1 MNRVLK
7 ELLLLG
13 IGTVFGVVIH
23 GSITAWTYEEPEPI
37 VITEYQVI
45 EAEPE
50 IRTETIYIP
59 YVPENHLDLSVE
71 ECALLEQIAFA
82 EARGEGTM
90 GMALVMNVV
99 VNRSEKTGKSIK
111 EVIYS
116 PGQFYTEGM
125 TPNVSEDCHKA
136 LDLVIDGLD
145 ESQGALFFNKYGY
158 RNGKEALFQYGA
170 HYFSK

>member
-1 MNRVLK
+1 MKQQIK
-7 ELLLLG
+7 ELILLGLG
-13 IGTVFGVVIH
+13 IGFGIVVH
-23 GSITAWTYEEPEPI
+23 GSIAAWTYEEPEPI
-37 VITEYQVI
+37 IITEYQVI

-99 VNRSEKTGKSIK
+99 LNRSEKTGKSIK

-125 TPNVSEDCHKA
+125 TPNVSEECHKA